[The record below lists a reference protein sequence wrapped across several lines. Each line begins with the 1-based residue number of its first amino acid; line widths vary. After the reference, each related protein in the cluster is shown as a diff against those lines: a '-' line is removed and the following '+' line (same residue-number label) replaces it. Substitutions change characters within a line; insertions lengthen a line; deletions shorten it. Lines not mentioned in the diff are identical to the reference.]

1 MRLLPLLAFCASRPG
16 TGPGPL
22 TGPSAL
28 PVPVCD
34 ANFGGSSVVVET
46 PRRARH
52 EKGGSV
58 SLNGPSA
65 YGTGRPE
72 RMSRRVV
79 ITSATTTGSFS

>member
-1 MRLLPLLAFCASRPG
+1 
-16 TGPGPL
+16 
-22 TGPSAL
+22 
-28 PVPVCD
+28 
-34 ANFGGSSVVVET
+34 VVVET